1 MIKSFDILII
11 GGGINGAGIARDAS
25 GRNLKVCL
33 VEKNKVGSATSS
45 WSSKLIH
52 GGLRYLENYEFKLV
66 RESLKEREIINNI
79 ASDIVRPLPF
89 VIPHTKAQRPKWIIS
104 LGLFLYDFIGG
115 KSSLPKSSKIN
126 IYNEIPGIL
135 KKNFKYGFKYYDLQ
149 VDDKKLVELNIN
161 DAKKR
166 GGVIIEDKK
175 VVQVKRYNDHWVI
188 KLDDQTN
195 LYTKILINA
204 SGPWV
209 NDVLQNVI
217 KLNSKKSI
225 RLVKGSH
232 IITKKLYDKDIAFT
246 LQNSDNRVIF
256 VIPYNVNYSLIGTT
270 EIEVTSPENT
280 KIDKNE
286 IDYLLNVVNKYFIN
300 QISINDIVDTYSGIR
315 PLIED
320 YKIANQ
326 VSRDYYFDLN
336 VESNFSPLLNVYGGK
351 LTTFRKLSENVLKI
365 LRPYLSLKK
374 IESWTHNK
382 KL

>member
-1 MIKSFDILII
+1 M
-11 GGGINGAGIARDAS
+11 
-25 GRNLKVCL
+25 
-33 VEKNKVGSATSS
+33 
-45 WSSKLIH
+45 
-52 GGLRYLENYEFKLV
+52 
-66 RESLKEREIINNI
+66 
-79 ASDIVRPLPF
+79 
-89 VIPHTKAQRPKWIIS
+89 
-104 LGLFLYDFIGG
+104 
-115 KSSLPKSSKIN
+115 
-126 IYNEIPGIL
+126 
-135 KKNFKYGFKYYDLQ
+135 
-149 VDDKKLVELNIN
+149 
-161 DAKKR
+161 
-166 GGVIIEDKK
+166 
-175 VVQVKRYNDHWVI
+175 
-188 KLDDQTN
+188 
-195 LYTKILINA
+195 
-204 SGPWV
+204 
-209 NDVLQNVI
+209 
-217 KLNSKKSI
+217 NSKKSI